1 MMKEFAKNHEE
12 IQLDIIRDLCRIPA
26 PTFGERRRA
35 EYCKAYFESIGA
47 TGVYIDEINN
57 VIFPLNCEGSN
68 EITVLAAHTDTVFPD
83 TEFYPEFREDEER
96 IYCPGVGDDTA
107 CVAAVMLTAKYFL
120 ENNISPKGGI
130 LFVCNSCE
138 EGLGNLA
145 GTKQLMKEYEG
156 RVKQFVTVDAN
167 TGTVVNM
174 AVGSHRYEVVAE
186 TEGGHSFSKFGNK
199 NAIAALSE
207 VVSAIYKIT
216 PPKKENTVTT
226 YNVGVIEGG
235 TSINTIAQSAKMLCE
250 YRSNDRECLEIMKSE
265 FERIFAEALTA
276 ETKLTVTLVGNRPCK
291 GDVDP
296 VAEAALIDA
305 YRQAVMVV
313 LDRDIKLFMASTDA
327 NIPMSMGIPAIDI
340 GSRINVGSHRRE
352 EYVEKDSLVPG
363 LEIVIRTALN
373 LTK

>member
-1 MMKEFAKNHEE
+1 MMNEYAKNHEE

-26 PTFGERRRA
+26 PSFGERRRA
-35 EYCKAYFESIGA
+35 EYCKAYFESMGA
-47 TGVYIDEINN
+47 EGVYIDEINN
-57 VIFPLNCEGSN
+57 VIFPLNCEGSE

-83 TEFYPEFREDEER
+83 TEFYPEFREDDER

-120 ENNISPKGGI
+120 ENKISPNGGI

-145 GTKQLMKEYEG
+145 GTKQLMKAYEG

-167 TGTVVNM
+167 TGSVVNM

-207 VVSAIYKIT
+207 VICEIYKIKV
-216 PPKKENTVTT
+216 PERENSTTT
-226 YNVGVIEGG
+226 YNVGIIEGG

-250 YRSNDRECLEIMKSE
+250 YRSNNRECLEIMKGE
-265 FERIFAEALTA
+265 FERIFAEANTD

-291 GDVDP
+291 GDVDI

-305 YRQAVMVV
+305 YRQAVKTV
-313 LDRDIKLFMASTDA
+313 LGQDIKLSMASTDA

-340 GSRINVGSHRRE
+340 GSRINFGSHRRE

-363 LEIVIRTALN
+363 LEIVIRTALE

>member
-1 MMKEFAKNHEE
+1 MKAFAINHEE

-26 PTFGERRRA
+26 PSFGERRRA
-35 EYCKAYFESIGA
+35 EYCKAYFESFGA
-47 TGVYIDEINN
+47 KGVYIDEINN

-83 TEFYPEFREDEER
+83 TESYPEFHEDEER

-107 CVAAVMLTAKYFL
+107 CVAAIMLTAKYFL
-120 ENNISPKGGI
+120 ENNISPKGGL

-145 GTKQLMKEYEG
+145 GTKQLFKDYEG
-156 RVKQFVTVDAN
+156 RIKQFVTVDAN
-167 TGTVVNM
+167 TGSVVNV
-174 AVGSHRYEVVAE
+174 AVGSHRYEVTAE

-199 NAIAALSE
+199 NAIAALAE
-207 VVSAIYKIT
+207 VVCEIYKIQV
-216 PPKKENTVTT
+216 PVRENSTTT

-250 YRSNDRECLEIMKSE
+250 YRSNNRECLEIMKGE
-265 FERIFAEALTA
+265 FERIFAAANTD
-276 ETKLTVTLVGNRPCK
+276 ETKLTVNLLGNRPCK

-296 VAEAALIDA
+296 VAEEQLIAA
-305 YRQAVMVV
+305 YRQAVTAVV
-313 LDRDIKLFMASTDA
+313 GKDIALRMASTDA
-327 NIPMSMGIPAIDI
+327 NIPMSLGIPAID
-340 GSRINVGSHRRE
+340 VGSYVGMGAHRRE
-352 EYVEKDSLVPG
+352 EYVEKGSLVPG
-363 LEIVIRTALN
+363 LEIIIRTALE